1 MFKKILHGAALGT
14 LLLFGA
20 NGCTS
25 SASNTVSVKS
35 SSDTAKNDAATNSA
49 SDAAKSNTASNIK
62 NDAPVSANQTN
73 PTLANRAND
82 DSNGDADGR
91 FEHIKS
97 EYAAILKK
105 YLKTKP
111 DLYPAIEADYD
122 RANPKLVAIRKEN
135 QRNHPYYVAD
145 DFNGDGQEDFAV
157 ILKSR
162 TAKNTF
168 RSAVFN
174 GPLDRNNGTPAFSG
188 ASDHRF
194 VFQLGDSPDMPPFYI
209 GSYAS
214 DDGFIL
220 EASSKG
226 YKVVSMLD

>member
-1 MFKKILHGAALGT
+1 MFKKILYGAALGT

-25 SASNTVSVKS
+25 SASNTVSVES
-35 SSDTAKNDAATNSA
+35 G
-49 SDAAKSNTASNIK
+49 SDAAKNGAATANQPSETAKSKAASNTKI
-62 NDAPVSANQTN
+62 DAPAKQAKATPADGAVN
-73 PTLANRAND
+73 
-82 DSNGDADGR
+82 DSNAAAADR
-91 FEHIKS
+91 FEHIQK
-97 EYAAILKK
+97 EHAAVLKK
-105 YLKTKP
+105 YLKTKS

-122 RANPKLVAIRKEN
+122 RANPKLVEIRKEN
-135 QRNHPYYVAD
+135 QRNHPYYVVD

-157 ILKSR
+157 ILKSK

-174 GPLDRNNGTPAFSG
+174 GPLDRNDGTPAFSG
-188 ASDHRF
+188 ASDRRF
-194 VFQLGDSPDMPPFYI
+194 VFQLGDSPDMPPLYI

-220 EASSKG
+220 QASGKG